1 MSDLM
6 SLSGQGSGAFFRDLR
21 FASADLPVP
30 ATPHGQGFSQGLGLG
45 GMPEAGEADPLAAAY
60 AEGHAAGYAQARE
73 EAETMAMVDEA
84 ARQHFGFSFA
94 KLDAELAEQLRHK
107 LHETVTALCESVL
120 QPLALDP
127 AALARRVETAAG
139 MFARA
144 DDERVIRLHPD
155 DLALVAARLPADWT
169 FVPDAALERGALRVE
184 TSTGGIE
191 DGPLQ
196 WRAAVTE
203 ALRLC

>member
-6 SLSGQGSGAFFRDLR
+6 SLSGRGSGSFSRDLR
-21 FASADLPVP
+21 FASGALAVP
-30 ATPHGQGFSQGLGLG
+30 A
-45 GMPEAGEADPLAAAY
+45 MPGSAPLVGSAPDAPDPLAAAY
-60 AEGHAAGYAQARE
+60 ADGHAAGYAEARAAA
-73 EAETMAMVDEA
+73 EAEAMVDEA
-84 ARQHFGFSFA
+84 ARRHFTFSFA
-94 KLDAELAEQLRHK
+94 KLDAELAEQLRDK
-107 LHETVTALCESVL
+107 LHETVTALCEAVL

-127 AALARRVETAAG
+127 AALARRVEAAVA
-139 MFARA
+139 MFVRA

-155 DLALVAARLPADWT
+155 DLTLVAAKLPPDWQ

-184 TSTGGIE
+184 TASGGTE

-196 WRAAVTE
+196 WRAAIVE